1 MIKEIEKIVKEAH
14 KNDSTGHSWD
24 HIDRVRNLALKI
36 SDTEGGDK
44 EVIEISALLHDL
56 IDDKLG
62 FSEWTIA
69 KIKQLLNELNLPSQ
83 KIESVISIIDSV
95 SFKGGN
101 GIVPNSTDGKIV
113 QDADRL
119 DALGAIGIART
130 FIYSGSKGQ
139 AIYNPSISVRE
150 NMSFVEYR
158 SGKSTAIN
166 HFYEKLLKLKNLIN
180 TQTAKIIAEERTK
193 FMELFL
199 EQFLKEW
206 NFINN

>member
-1 MIKEIEKIVKEAH
+1 MIREIEKIVKEAH

-24 HIDRVRNLALKI
+24 HIERVRNMALNLAAK
-36 SDTEGGDK
+36 EGGDK

-101 GIVPNSTDGKIV
+101 GIVPNSTEGKIV

-130 FIYSGSKGQ
+130 FTYSGAKGQ
-139 AIYNPSISVRE
+139 AIYSPSIAIRD

-166 HFYEKLLKLKNLIN
+166 HFYEKLLKLKDLIN
-180 TQTAKIIAEERTK
+180 TSTAKKIAEERSE
-193 FMELFL
+193 FMKLFL
-199 EQFLKEW
+199 EQFNKEW
-206 NFINN
+206 NYMDN